1 MKVPNSLGVKHRG
14 NQRRMRN
21 RGFLGSQA
29 GQTAAEYLG
38 VLLVVAAIIVAI
50 GASGIAGTVSREIE
64 SAICSI
70 GGGPC
75 ESQADSQPDDGNGAA
90 LAQIRERTPQRAAEE
105 RQRQQSAAESILRD
119 DVSTPQVVGDSS
131 AVPAGEPGASIA
143 EAQRALAR
151 ERLTG
156 RPLPPFLTEPQQQR
170 ALSNRLLVRN
180 LRALDPTPPTPF
192 DQDGDGIEELRP
204 PPAPEEGN
212 AGDRFAGELCG
223 LTQGIP
229 LVEDGTCGLGDDG
242 STGFQ
247 QGREL
252 GAVAST
258 CCPRPVASSRRR
270 SRGSGLS
277 VTRARPN
284 ADGKASS
291 TERGPPGSDRRTTRP
306 KPLPEP
312 WVQGSR
318 SAARSIGSFRDVGG
332 RDDWRGPLSMI
343 RPEQSRHE
351 THDVSLAA
359 VAWTILPLPS
369 TAGAAATWSGTTGRA
384 TSCKCRIVRIPTGAS
399 LGTRNG

>member
-1 MKVPNSLGVKHRG
+1 MLVRSPLRKADTLKVLNSFGVKPSG
-14 NQRRMRN
+14 NQRPMRR
-21 RGFLGSQA
+21 RGFLGGQA

-70 GGGPC
+70 SGGPC
-75 ESQADSQPDDGNGAA
+75 ESQADTQPDNGA
-90 LAQIRERTPQRAAEE
+90 LAQIGEERTPQRAAEE

-119 DVSTPQVVGDSS
+119 DVSRRQVVGDSS

-170 ALSNRLLVRN
+170 ALSNRLLARS

-204 PPAPEEGN
+204 PPAPEKGN

-223 LTQGIP
+223 LTQRASRSSRTARAVSGMTAP
-229 LVEDGTCGLGDDG
+229 PDSSRAG
-242 STGFQ
+242 SWG
-247 QGREL
+247 ESL
-252 GAVAST
+252 PS
-258 CCPRPVASSRRR
+258 CCPRPEASSRRR
-270 SRGSGLS
+270 SRASKPS
-277 VTRARPN
+277 ATPN

-291 TERGPPGSDRRTTRP
+291 TEQGRPSSDH
-306 KPLPEP
+306 
-312 WVQGSR
+312 
-318 SAARSIGSFRDVGG
+318 
-332 RDDWRGPLSMI
+332 
-343 RPEQSRHE
+343 RHC
-351 THDVSLAA
+351 
-359 VAWTILPLPS
+359 P
-369 TAGAAATWSGTTGRA
+369 
-384 TSCKCRIVRIPTGAS
+384 
-399 LGTRNG
+399 